1 MTDDELRALVRAS
14 VARHLG
20 HASAPAPVLPAPAPP
35 RAIGVAAAFP
45 WQEHTSHQQYLA
57 IVNVDSAC
65 VIEPA
70 VACDHCGYCK
80 SHGH

>member
-20 HASAPAPVLPAPAPP
+20 AAAPVLFAPASATP
-35 RAIGVAAAFP
+35 RALAAPSAFP
-45 WQEHTSHQQYLA
+45 WRQHTSHQQYLA
-57 IVNVDSAC
+57 LVNVDSAC